1 MKHSIGAGL
10 SFVVSAIVVVPAL
23 AQQGDARAGLTL
35 AQGTCAACHAV
46 GRGQQ
51 STNAN
56 APAFDKIANVPGMT
70 AIALQASLQTS
81 HRSMPNLI
89 LSTED
94 RRNVAAYILSLKAN

>member
-1 MKHSIGAGL
+1 MKDPIEMGIAL
-10 SFVVSAIVVVPAL
+10 LVSAIIVVPAS
-23 AQQGDARAGLTL
+23 AQEGDALAGRTV
-35 AQGTCAACHAV
+35 AQNTCATCHAIS
-46 GRGQQ
+46 GGQQ

-81 HRSMPNLI
+81 HRAMPNLI

-94 RRNVAAYILSLKAN
+94 RRNVVAYILSLRAK

>member
-1 MKHSIGAGL
+1 MKPGIVIGLAL
-10 SFVVSAIVVVPAL
+10 TVSAIIVLPAQ
-23 AQQGDARAGLTL
+23 AQEDDARAGLRL
-35 AQGTCAACHAV
+35 AQDTCATCHAI
-46 GRGQQ
+46 RKGQQ

-56 APAFDKIANVPGMT
+56 APAFDKVANVPGMT
-70 AIALQASLQTS
+70 AIALQATLQTS